1 MKRKMT
7 HKTTADLI
15 AERINMLGNPFP
27 YSKRMAEEVL
37 QQIDQWFGSKSMTEI
52 KPTVIRPPCKQCNG
66 TGEVVFTKE
75 KGGPICPSCG
85 GNGYLTDEILCR
97 MIASTIDHP
106 SVYMGGPSHNSMRK
120 AERIIK
126 NLKERG
132 LL

>member
-1 MKRKMT
+1 MT

-15 AERINMLGNPFP
+15 AERINMLGHPFP

-75 KGGPICPSCG
+75 NGGPICPSCG

-126 NLKERG
+126 ILKEDG

>member
-1 MKRKMT
+1 MT
-7 HKTTADLI
+7 QKTTS
-15 AERINMLGNPFP
+15 E
-27 YSKRMAEEVL
+27 S
-37 QQIDQWFGSKSMTEI
+37 EI
-52 KPTVIRPPCKQCNG
+52 KATVTRPPCKQCNG

-106 SVYMGGPSHNSMRK
+106 SVYMGGPSHNSIRK
-120 AERIIK
+120 AEQIIK
-126 NLKERG
+126 NLKKEG